1 MINIIDGFYLG
12 KSTPIDS
19 RIVASGS
26 AARNAIT
33 YKYEGLRVYDTSDE
47 TPYVWMNNS
56 WQYENQNGVAAV
68 GTTVSYIPLLT
79 STNVLG
85 NSVVYQSLSG
95 KIGINTT
102 TPAYTLDVNGH
113 IKAGSGFVGDGSN
126 ITNINVS
133 SVSGTLPLANLT
145 NGSSNYILVGGA
157 TSPTYT
163 NPSNFTIGRSDNA
176 KINTEN
182 SSSTEHYLIFTTGSG
197 GNYAPLKS
205 NSTYLKFYPNKG
217 KLFLNSSGD
226 AASPVLAIGSSG
238 TGLYKYSTN
247 GIGISINGT
256 TRATFNSTGS
266 SLVKQSVTNHGLF
279 ILPTGN
285 TSWYNA
291 YTASQVADCDRFFY
305 FYCNDGDL
313 EVHKLLGGRF
323 TILIW
328 IYGPP
333 SYTPQ
338 RIYSRTSSYSGA
350 GSEFNYSAD
359 CSFLLPANCY
369 AVFVVNTISVIWED
383 GSLADIGPKCWIRYT
398 KFGLNS

>member
-26 AARNAIT
+26 AARNAIA

-56 WQYENQNGVAAV
+56 WQYESQNGVAAV

-102 TPAYTLDVNGH
+102 TPAYTLDVNGY

-145 NGSSNYILVGGA
+145 NGSNNYILVGG
-157 TSPTYT
+157 TTNPTYT
-163 NPSNFTIGRSDNA
+163 NPSNFTIGYSNNV
-176 KINTEN
+176 KIDTES
-182 SSSTEHYLIFTTGSG
+182 SSSTEHYLIFATGSG
-197 GNYAPLKS
+197 GHYAPLKS
-205 NSTYLKFYPNKG
+205 NSTYLKFYPNTG
-217 KLFLNSSGD
+217 KLFLNSSGT
-226 AASPVLAIGSSG
+226 AASPVLAIGAST
-238 TGLYKYSTN
+238 TGFYKYGTN
-247 GIGISINGT
+247 GIGISISGI
-256 TRATFNSTGS
+256 TRALFDTTGSQLLKQDVTQLTTFTIPNGS
-266 SLVKQSVTNHGLF
+266 SLYDIYTISAATN
-279 ILPTGN
+279 
-285 TSWYNA
+285 Y
-291 YTASQVADCDRFFY
+291 DRVVY
-305 FYCNDGDL
+305 FYSNNFDATFP
-313 EVHKLLGGRF
+313 HLLTGHF
-323 TILIW
+323 TLS
-328 IYGPP
+328 IYIG
-333 SYTPQ
+333 TGQ
-338 RIYSRTSSYSGA
+338 VYSK
-350 GSEFNYSAD
+350 YSASD
-359 CSFLLPANCY
+359 AELGSSHNYDYATNYTFLLPANKTATFKVATTGILWDTPATFY
-369 AVFVVNTISVIWED
+369 I
-383 GSLADIGPKCWIRYT
+383 KYT